1 MEENCTKKG
10 SFGCFIEAFQLFL
23 KSFSISL
30 KMYTPC
36 FLYMVSSVVLIY
48 GIVFLAV
55 VLMSGYVLP
64 LKIILAGTV
73 FLFIIL
79 ALCGII
85 QYFRGMSAM
94 SLFAKDIFKNDKIK
108 PFKEYFDKAGSF
120 LQILCLI
127 LWSFLGVAVSVL
139 ILSFIMYPFSLF
151 GIGGKIISFLLIIA
165 GLIFIYNVSSL
176 IFINQ
181 AHRNINVSSREVFFE
196 TIKESFKN
204 FFSLCAYIFY
214 ISIPVIIIA
223 IITAIAVFSLY
234 GNEAGHILKDV
245 IEPAVNILVQPFI
258 YYYYCFML
266 TKFYLD
272 FIKKEGGI

>member
-1 MEENCTKKG
+1 M
-10 SFGCFIEAFQLFL
+10 
-23 KSFSISL
+23 
-30 KMYTPC
+30 
-36 FLYMVSSVVLIY
+36 
-48 GIVFLAV
+48 
-55 VLMSGYVLP
+55 
-64 LKIILAGTV
+64 
-73 FLFIIL
+73 
-79 ALCGII
+79 
-85 QYFRGMSAM
+85 
-94 SLFAKDIFKNDKIK
+94 
-108 PFKEYFDKAGSF
+108 
-120 LQILCLI
+120 
-127 LWSFLGVAVSVL
+127 
-139 ILSFIMYPFSLF
+139 
-151 GIGGKIISFLLIIA
+151 GGKIISFLLIIA